1 MNILEEIIAHKK
13 IEVEKSKERLS
24 LDKLKNLVRAGVR
37 PARFYQALKNKTD
50 QKQIALIAEIKKAS
64 PSKGIIRKDFNPVE
78 IAKAYKAGG
87 ATCLSVLTDEKYF
100 QGNLNYIKE
109 IKSVA
114 ACHSIPI
121 LRKDFIIDPY
131 QIYESIYHQAD
142 CILLIVAAFCVGA
155 SRDLHL
161 LRDLHKIAC
170 ENRIDT
176 LIEIHDEREM
186 EIALNILAGAYC
198 NTPIL
203 GINTRDLKTFKTD
216 LNITKNLVTKYKKD
230 LKEKIIVSESGIFT
244 NEDMK
249 ELMEHDVYGFLVGEG
264 LMREKNIES
273 ATKKLIGALP

>member
-1 MNILEEIIAHKK
+1 MNILDEIIAHKK

-24 LDKLKNLVRAGVR
+24 LDKLKNLARASLA
-37 PARFYQALKNKTD
+37 PARFYQILKNKTD
-50 QKQIALIAEIKKAS
+50 QKQIALIAEIKKSS
-64 PSKGIIRKDFNPVE
+64 PSKGIIRKDFNHFE

-100 QGNLNYIKE
+100 QGNLNYLKE
-109 IKSVA
+109 IKSQ
-114 ACHSIPI
+114 IDLPI

-170 ENRIDT
+170 ENGIDT

-249 ELMEHDVYGFLVGEG
+249 ELMEHGVYGFLVGEG